1 MDEVDDLEK
10 KKKQWQFYLFLS
22 KKKSEVLNLWL
33 QSGASA
39 SGDCKCKWFYL
50 RKSKQYVGLAPTKR
64 PTSTDPEF
72 FGFQRSPPN
81 EVLTQLY

>member
-10 KKKQWQFYLFLS
+10 KKKTMAILFIS
-22 KKKSEVLNLWL
+22 VKKKTEVLNLWL